1 LYNENK
7 YDINICININKSYAE
22 RRIFVE
28 EEIVK
33 ESKTILIVD
42 DEEPIRDILVC
53 NLQREGYKTIEAGD
67 GVTAVNIALEQKP
80 DLILLDIMLP
90 KMDGLSVCKRIKN
103 SLNVP
108 ILMLTAKDGE
118 IDKILGLELGADDYI
133 TKPFSVR
140 ELVARV
146 KANLRRAEVLSKVQV
161 PAKKEIKKKKESRIA
176 VGDLELDLDKFEVKV
191 RGKII
196 ELTLREFEVLKFLAS
211 QPEQVVTR
219 ETLLEKVWGYEYYG
233 DIRTVDVTVRR
244 IREKIEQD
252 TSVPKILITKRG
264 VGYYIATNEQ

>member
-1 LYNENK
+1 MEENL
-7 YDINICININKSYAE
+7 E
-22 RRIFVE
+22 RDQ
-28 EEIVK
+28 
-33 ESKTILIVD
+33 KTILVVD
-42 DEEPIRDILVC
+42 DEQPIIDILVY
-53 NLQREGYKTIEAGD
+53 NLEKEGYNVIEAND
-67 GVTAVNIALEQKP
+67 GITAVDVALEKRP

-90 KMDGLSVCKRIKN
+90 KLDGLSVCKRIKN

-146 KANLRRAEVLSKVQV
+146 KANLRKVDASLNSKTIDDKQ
-161 PAKKEIKKKKESRIA
+161 EKKKESKIS

-191 RGKII
+191 RGEVID
-196 ELTLREFEVLKFLAS
+196 LTLREFEVLKFLAS
-211 QPEQVVTR
+211 EPGQVVTR

-244 IREKIEQD
+244 IREKKEKD
-252 TSVPKILITKRG
+252 TSTPQILITKRG
-264 VGYYIATNEQ
+264 VGYYIVSK

>member
-1 LYNENK
+1 MEENL
-7 YDINICININKSYAE
+7 E
-22 RRIFVE
+22 RDQ
-28 EEIVK
+28 
-33 ESKTILIVD
+33 KTILVVD
-42 DEEPIRDILVC
+42 DEQPIIDILVY
-53 NLQREGYKTIEAGD
+53 NLEKEGYNVIEAND
-67 GVTAVNIALEQKP
+67 GITAVDVALEKRP

-90 KMDGLSVCKRIKN
+90 KLDGLSVCKRIKN

-146 KANLRRAEVLSKVQV
+146 KANLRKVDASLNSKTIDDKQ
-161 PAKKEIKKKKESRIA
+161 EKKKESKIS

-191 RGKII
+191 RGEVID
-196 ELTLREFEVLKFLAS
+196 LTLREFEVLKFLAS
-211 QPEQVVTR
+211 EPGQVVTR

-244 IREKIEQD
+244 IREKIEKD
-252 TSVPKILITKRG
+252 T
-264 VGYYIATNEQ
+264 

>member
-1 LYNENK
+1 
-7 YDINICININKSYAE
+7 
-22 RRIFVE
+22 VE
-28 EEIVK
+28 EIERD
-33 ESKTILIVD
+33 SKTILIVD
-42 DEEPIRDILVC
+42 DEQTIVDILIY
-53 NLQREGYKTIEAGD
+53 NLKKEGYNTIEAND
-67 GVTAVNIALEQKP
+67 GITALNMALEQKP

-90 KMDGLSVCKRIKN
+90 KLDGLSVCKRVKN
-103 SLNVP
+103 SMNVP
-108 ILMLTAKDGE
+108 IIMLTAKDGE

-146 KANLRRAEVLSKVQV
+146 KANLRKADVISNVPIVEDKDKKV
-161 PAKKEIKKKKESRIA
+161 KKENKIV

-191 RGKII
+191 RGEIMD
-196 ELTLREFEVLKFLAS
+196 LTLREFEVLKFLAM

-244 IREKIEQD
+244 IREKIEKD
-252 TSVPKILITKRG
+252 TSTPKILITKRG
-264 VGYYIATNEQ
+264 VGYYIAAK

>member
-1 LYNENK
+1 MEENL
-7 YDINICININKSYAE
+7 E
-22 RRIFVE
+22 RDQ
-28 EEIVK
+28 
-33 ESKTILIVD
+33 KTILVVD
-42 DEEPIRDILVC
+42 DEQPIIDILVY
-53 NLQREGYKTIEAGD
+53 NLEKEGYNVIEAND
-67 GVTAVNIALEQKP
+67 GITAVDVALEKRP

-90 KMDGLSVCKRIKN
+90 KLDGLSVCKRIKN

-146 KANLRRAEVLSKVQV
+146 KANLRKVDASLNSKTIDDKQ
-161 PAKKEIKKKKESRIA
+161 EKKKESKIL

-191 RGKII
+191 RGEVID
-196 ELTLREFEVLKFLAS
+196 LTLREFEVLKFLAS
-211 QPEQVVTR
+211 EPGQVVTR

-244 IREKIEQD
+244 IREKIEKD
-252 TSVPKILITKRG
+252 TSTPQILITKRG
-264 VGYYIATNEQ
+264 VGYYIVSK

>member
-1 LYNENK
+1 MEEM
-7 YDINICININKSYAE
+7 E
-22 RRIFVE
+22 RDV
-28 EEIVK
+28 
-33 ESKTILIVD
+33 KTILIVD
-42 DEEPIRDILVC
+42 DEPPIRDILVY
-53 NLQREGYKTIEAGD
+53 NLEKEGYKTIEASD
-67 GVTAVNIALEQKP
+67 GLSAVNMALEEKP

-90 KMDGLSVCKRIKN
+90 KLDGLSVCKRIKN

-146 KANLRRAEVLSKVQV
+146 KANLRKVEAVSSNREVEKTNQDR
-161 PAKKEIKKKKESRIA
+161 KKENKII

-191 RGKII
+191 RG
-196 ELTLREFEVLKFLAS
+196 ETMDLTLREFEVLKFLAS

-244 IREKIEQD
+244 IREKIEKD
-252 TSVPKILITKRG
+252 TSIPKILITKRG
-264 VGYYIATNEQ
+264 VGYYIASK

>member
-1 LYNENK
+1 M
-7 YDINICININKSYAE
+7 
-22 RRIFVE
+22 E
-28 EEIVK
+28 EELMK
-33 ESKTILIVD
+33 DAKTILIVD
-42 DEEPIRDILVC
+42 DEQPIRDILVY
-53 NLQREGYKTIEAGD
+53 NLKKEGYNTIEAGD
-67 GVTAVNIALEQKP
+67 GVTAVDMALDKKP
-80 DLILLDIMLP
+80 DLIILDIMLP
-90 KMDGLSVCKRIKN
+90 KMDGLSVCKRVKN

-108 ILMLTAKDGE
+108 IIMLTAKDGE

-146 KANLRRAEVLSKVQV
+146 KANLRKVEVVSNVQSIDR
-161 PAKKEIKKKKESRIA
+161 KDDKKKESKIV

-191 RGKII
+191 RGEVID
-196 ELTLREFEVLKFLAS
+196 LTLREFEVLKFLAS

-244 IREKIEQD
+244 IREKIEKD
-252 TSVPKILITKRG
+252 TSTPKILITKRG
-264 VGYYIATNEQ
+264 VGYYIASN

>member
-1 LYNENK
+1 MEENL
-7 YDINICININKSYAE
+7 E
-22 RRIFVE
+22 RDQ
-28 EEIVK
+28 
-33 ESKTILIVD
+33 KTILVVD
-42 DEEPIRDILVC
+42 DEQPIIDILVY
-53 NLQREGYKTIEAGD
+53 NLEKEGYNVIEAND
-67 GVTAVNIALEQKP
+67 GITAVDVALEKRP

-90 KMDGLSVCKRIKN
+90 KLDGLSVCKRIKN

-146 KANLRRAEVLSKVQV
+146 KANLRKVDASLNSKTIDDKQ
-161 PAKKEIKKKKESRIA
+161 EKKKESKIS

-191 RGKII
+191 RGEVID
-196 ELTLREFEVLKFLAS
+196 LTLREFEVLKFLAS
-211 QPEQVVTR
+211 EPGQVVTR

-244 IREKIEQD
+244 IREKIKKD
-252 TSVPKILITKRG
+252 TSTPQILITKRG
-264 VGYYIATNEQ
+264 VGYYIVSK